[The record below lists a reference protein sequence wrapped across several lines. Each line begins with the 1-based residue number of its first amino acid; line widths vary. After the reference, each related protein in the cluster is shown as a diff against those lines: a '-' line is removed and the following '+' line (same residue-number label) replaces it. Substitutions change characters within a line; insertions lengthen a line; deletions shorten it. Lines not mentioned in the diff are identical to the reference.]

1 MHIRAERASQIS
13 LSGLSGLI
21 CFTTWAQCYVTTD
34 VALAMTGSAGKLKVQ
49 KPADLDWQHDE
60 IMVHFV
66 QQHCM
71 HAANT

>member
-1 MHIRAERASQIS
+1 
-13 LSGLSGLI
+13 
-21 CFTTWAQCYVTTD
+21 
-34 VALAMTGSAGKLKVQ
+34 MTGSSGKLKVQ